1 MISAVLPLSKVG
13 ERLNHRLNDGQLRA
27 WGWTLRH
34 TLEPMTLKGAAR
46 VCAPSSA
53 RRCAP

>member
-34 TLEPMTLKGAAR
+34 TPEPMTLKGAAR